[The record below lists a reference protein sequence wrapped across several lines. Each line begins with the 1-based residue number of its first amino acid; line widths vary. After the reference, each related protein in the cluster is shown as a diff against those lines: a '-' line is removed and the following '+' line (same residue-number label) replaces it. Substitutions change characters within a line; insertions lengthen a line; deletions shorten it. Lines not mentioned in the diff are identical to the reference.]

1 VHVLGSICKAS
12 RRHSCDTEM
21 KEKIASATAIVATWP
36 QSIGNQFLSAW
47 LITHTHTRARTFFL
61 SVCVSFSP
69 SVQRCRD
76 NLATRDSRSTQ
87 VVCISYEKKKKGEKK
102 KKEGRKK
109 ERERKSDNTVACSYS
124 IRRDRFNGD
133 SRSVSATFHG
143 AKENLRGDPKLS
155 RIQETALLFLKRKYR
170 S

>member
-1 VHVLGSICKAS
+1 VRHRNERENRIGDGDRRDVASID
-12 RRHSCDTEM
+12 R
-21 KEKIASATAIVATWP
+21 
-36 QSIGNQFLSAW
+36 QSIFISLANN
-47 LITHTHTRARTFFL
+47 THTHARAL
-61 SVCVSFSP
+61 SFSLCVSP
-69 SVQRCRD
+69 SLLPCNDAGIISR
-76 NLATRDSRSTQ
+76 LATPVRRKSSVFLTK
-87 VVCISYEKKKKGEKK
+87 KKKKGEKK